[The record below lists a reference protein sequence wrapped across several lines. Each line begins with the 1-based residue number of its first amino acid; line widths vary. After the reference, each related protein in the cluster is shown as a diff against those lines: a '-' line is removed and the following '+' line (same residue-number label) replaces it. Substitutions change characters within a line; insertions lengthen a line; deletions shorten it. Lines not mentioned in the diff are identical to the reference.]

1 MKKALVTGATGF
13 IGQWVVN
20 ELLSQGVFVYAIV
33 RSEDK
38 AKRVFAD
45 KNNLV
50 ILTWELIN
58 NLMSEEIDV
67 CYHFAWQG
75 VSGDDLRNWEVQLQN
90 IQRTMELIQKLK
102 NIQVKKFIGA
112 GSLHELE
119 YLKELENGSPLKN
132 GGLMYKGSKLLAHNM
147 AEVFLANEKMQM
159 IWPIITNTFG
169 VGEKSARLI
178 NSTILKILNG
188 ESPEFTSG
196 EQNYDFIYISDVA
209 KAFYLI
215 GEYGKADRK
224 YVIGS
229 GNVKPLKEYLQTLGR
244 LVDSEVRLSFGT
256 VDFQGINLPK
266 ECYNI
271 SQLVDDTGFKPQISF
286 EDGILLV
293 KEWMRMADKY

>member
-50 ILTWELIN
+50 ILKWELIN

-90 IQRTMELIQKLK
+90 IQRTMELIQNLKKL
-102 NIQVKKFIGA
+102 QVKKFIGA

-119 YLKELENGSPLKN
+119 YLKELENGFPLKN

-147 AEVFLANEKMQM
+147 AEVFLTNEKMQM
-159 IWPIITNTFG
+159 IWPII
-169 VGEKSARLI
+169 
-178 NSTILKILNG
+178 
-188 ESPEFTSG
+188 
-196 EQNYDFIYISDVA
+196 
-209 KAFYLI
+209 
-215 GEYGKADRK
+215 DRK
-224 YVIGS
+224 SV
-229 GNVKPLKEYLQTLGR
+229 V
-244 LVDSEVRLSFGT
+244 
-256 VDFQGINLPK
+256 
-266 ECYNI
+266 
-271 SQLVDDTGFKPQISF
+271 
-286 EDGILLV
+286 
-293 KEWMRMADKY
+293 